1 MPVVPPSKIRTPALQ
16 SDLLRHAIDLLERDG
31 PPAIRA
37 RDVAAAAGTSPA
49 ALYELFGNKAG
60 LVRAMFLEGFR
71 QLHDRLA
78 AVPETPDPRADL
90 LALLDASRAFA
101 VEHPMLFEVMFAR
114 PFAEFDPSAED
125 RAVAVALYDL
135 VVQRVGRW
143 LDAVGSDLDRVD
155 AAHALVATDRGLV
168 ADELAGVLG
177 RSAAS
182 VRRRRHLTL
191 AALMDGLAST
201 APSAPS
207 ALEGT

>member
-1 MPVVPPSKIRTPALQ
+1 VPPRKTRTPALQ

-37 RDVAAAAGTSPA
+37 RDVAAAAQTSAA
-49 ALYELFGNKAG
+49 ALYELFGSKAG
-60 LVRAMFLEGFR
+60 LVRAMFLEGFHR
-71 QLHDRLA
+71 LHDLLA
-78 AVPETPDPRADL
+78 AAPVTPDPRVDL
-90 LALLDASRAFA
+90 VALLDASRAFA

-114 PFAEFDPSAED
+114 PFAEFDPTTED

-143 LDAVGSDLDRVD
+143 LDAAGSDLDRVD
-155 AAHALVATDRGLV
+155 AAHALVATNRGLV

-177 RSAAS
+177 RSPAN

-191 AALMDGLAST
+191 AALLDG
-201 APSAPS
+201 
-207 ALEGT
+207 LEGT